1 MVAQLILGLSIL
13 VGIHE
18 FGHMITAKMFG
29 MRVEKFSIGF
39 PPKIFGV
46 KFGETEYSLG
56 AVPLGGFVKI
66 SGMIDESLDTESMS
80 KEPEPY
86 EFRSKPAWQR
96 LIVMLGGVIMNVLLG
111 IFIFILLLFNYGEPY
126 LPKDVANIHGL
137 VPTELGMEI
146 GFKEGDKV
154 LTINGED
161 YKKFS
166 EITGSD
172 AILADE
178 GYYEVERDGNVIR
191 LDIPGDFLDKLA
203 DAKEKGPFVY
213 ALTPFRVGE
222 VETGLGAD
230 FAGLKKGD
238 YIVEID
244 GKKVEYYHHLAE
256 VLEENKNEEVELKY
270 RRNENIVTTKAV
282 ISEKGKLGFRIDNLL
297 DYKTTKYSFLASIPK
312 GTTKAFKII
321 TDQVKAFKK
330 ILTGQVSAS
339 KSLSGPIGIAEIF
352 GSTWDWLNFWTMTAL
367 LSMVL
372 AFMNL
377 LPIPAL
383 DGGHVIFLLY
393 EIVSGRKPGDKFME
407 VAQKVGMVVLLGLM
421 AFAIGNDVYKMIV
434 KHFFS

>member
-66 SGMIDESLDTESMS
+66 SGMIDESLDTEAMA
-80 KEPEPY
+80 KEPEPF

-111 IFIFILLLFNYGEPY
+111 IFIFIIILYNYGEPY
-126 LPKDVANIHGL
+126 LPKEEANIHGL

-146 GFKEGDKV
+146 GFQEGDKV
-154 LTINGED
+154 LSINGKD

-166 EITGSD
+166 DITGSD
-172 AILADE
+172 AILADD
-178 GYYEVERDGNVIR
+178 GYYEVERNGKVIR
-191 LDIPGDFLDKLA
+191 LDIPSDFLDKLA
-203 DAKEKGPFVY
+203 DTREKGPFVY
-213 ALTPFRVGE
+213 ALTPFRVGK
-222 VETGLGAD
+222 VEIGYGAD
-230 FAGLKKGD
+230 GAGLKKGD
-238 YIVEID
+238 YVVEVAGRKID
-244 GKKVEYYHHLAE
+244 YFHQLSE
-256 VLEENKNEEVELKY
+256 VLDENKGKEVALKY
-270 RRNENIVTTKAV
+270 KRENKIVATKAV
-282 ISEKGKLGFRIDNLL
+282 ISEKGKLGFDVENLL
-297 DYKTTKYSFLASIPK
+297 NYKTIKYSFLASIPK

-321 TDQVKAFKK
+321 TDQIKAFKK
-330 ILTGQVSAS
+330 IFTGQVSAS
-339 KSLSGPIGIAEIF
+339 KSLSGPIGIAKIF
-352 GSTWDWLNFWTMTAL
+352 GNTWDWLNFWTMCAL

-393 EIVSGRKPGDKFME
+393 ELVSGRKPGDKFME

-421 AFAIGNDVYKMIV
+421 AFAIGNDVYKEIV
-434 KHFFS
+434 NFFAG